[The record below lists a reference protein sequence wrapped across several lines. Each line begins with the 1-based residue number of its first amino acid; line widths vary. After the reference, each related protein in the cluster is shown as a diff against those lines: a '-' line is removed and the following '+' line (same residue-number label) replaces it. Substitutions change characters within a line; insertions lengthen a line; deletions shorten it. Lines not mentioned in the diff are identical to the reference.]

1 MKYTALDTDFNI
13 LWEKDVDFKY
23 LDKDL
28 AIQQISIDNVGNA
41 FILLNNLLNKN
52 IYQLISITDEGKK

>member
-1 MKYTALDTDFNI
+1 MG
-13 LWEKDVDFKY
+13 KDVDFKY

-52 IYQLISITDEGKK
+52 IYQLISITDEGKNK